1 MYIINTYVSE
11 IYIILNFEDIFD
23 KFDIICQIW
32 FDDALF
38 KKKNYTP
45 ILLYVLID
53 GKIGSTDWSWI
64 ISLTSGTSS
73 AIGDLPNQSGIL

>member
-53 GKIGSTDWSWI
+53 GKTGLGLYLLGVIHKLRNRG
-64 ISLTSGTSS
+64 
-73 AIGDLPNQSGIL
+73 